1 MKKTAFI
8 ILSLILTF
16 GVVSRTQA
24 LEQGSSREHLLMD
37 FGWRFALGHP
47 YDPDKDF
54 GFGTGYFSYFAKAG
68 YGDGPADPH
77 FDDRAWRLVNL
88 PHDWAVEQP
97 FDEKGSYSHGFK
109 AIGRAFP
116 EASVGWYRKTFFIP
130 KSDQGRRISIEF
142 DGVYRDAAV
151 FVNGFYMGKEESGY
165 NNFRYDIT
173 DDLNYGRENTV
184 VVRVDATMEEGWFYE
199 GAGIYRH
206 VWLTKTAPLHI
217 DYNGTFVISEVVDD
231 ATLVTAKTTV
241 VDDGNTKTLFEVDQ
255 EILDEQGK
263 SVAVGRQK
271 DLTVEPGSFEEFSL
285 QVQVP
290 QPKLWSIE
298 SPYLYKLVTTV
309 KSEGEVVDRTE
320 TTFGIR
326 TITFDPDKGMFLNG
340 QHVELKGTSNHQDHA
355 GVGVALPDALQY
367 YRIKKLKEMGCNA
380 YRCAHNPP
388 TPELLDACDK
398 LGMLVL
404 VENRLMGTS
413 PEILDR
419 LKRMILLDR
428 NHPCVFAWS
437 LGNEEWA
444 MEGNEKGAQIVPPMQ
459 DFVKRL
465 DPTRRVTAAD
475 SGGWGKGTS
484 TVIDLMGYNYYEHGD
499 TDEQHKNYP
508 NQPSMAT
515 EESDTHQTRG
525 IYEDDKVIA
534 HEAPTDLT
542 PGDSSIEKV
551 WKYYM
556 ERPYLAGLFLWTG
569 FDYRGEETPF
579 HFPAISSQYG
589 VLDLCGFSKDC
600 FDYLKA
606 WWTDEPVL
614 FLSPHW
620 NWKGKE
626 GQNILVRAF
635 SNCEEV
641 ELFLNGKSLGK
652 ESMPVHSHLEWQVP
666 YEPGLL
672 SAKGYKDGKVAATA
686 REETTGEP
694 ASVALVPDRA
704 QIKADGEDVSVVTV
718 EVKDNKGKLI
728 PTARNEILFS
738 LEGPG
743 RIIGVG
749 NGDPSCHEPDKYFET
764 VSQVKIAGPKM
775 MDGGELRERPE
786 VEFDQDDSNWKDLFQ
801 GRADDQGKVSQD
813 KPAVRVI
820 RASFD
825 LPQLDDYSEIT
836 LLPKSLVDGQAIYVN
851 GHLITEK
858 MKRDDTGKAFPLAK
872 SILKKGR
879 NVYAVVGTELLRRW
893 DWENLNGDPGSI
905 RTVIP
910 AGQWKRSL
918 FSGLA
923 QVIVQSDK
931 KPGSIVLKASSEGL
945 SGVALKLE
953 SQGTALRPSVPAQ

>member
-1 MKKTAFI
+1 
-8 ILSLILTF
+8 
-16 GVVSRTQA
+16 
-24 LEQGSSREHLLMD
+24 MD
-37 FGWRFALGHP
+37 FGWRFALGHAT
-47 YDPDKDF
+47 DADKDF

-68 YGDGPADPH
+68 NGDGPADPK
-77 FDDRAWRLVNL
+77 FDDRAWRVINL

-97 FDEKGSYSHGFK
+97 FDEKGSFSHGYK

-116 EASVGWYRKTFFIP
+116 EASVGWYRKIFFIP
-130 KSDQGRRISIEF
+130 KTDQGRRISIEF

-151 FVNGFYMGKEESGY
+151 FVNAFYMGKEDSGY

-173 DDLNYGRENTV
+173 DELNYGGDNTV
-184 VVRVDATMEEGWFYE
+184 AVRVDATMEEGWFFE

-206 VWLTKTAPLHI
+206 VWLAKTAPLHV
-217 DYNGTFVISEVVDD
+217 DYSGTFVTSQVVDD

-241 VDDGNTKTLFEVDQ
+241 VDEGNTQTLFEVDQ

-263 SVAVGRQK
+263 SVAAGHQK
-271 DLTVEPGSFEEFSL
+271 DLTLEPGSSEEFSI

-309 KSEGEVVDRTE
+309 KSGGGVMDRTE

-367 YRIKKLKEMGCNA
+367 FRIKTLKEMGCNA

-413 PEILDR
+413 PEIFDR
-419 LKRMILLDR
+419 LKRMVLLDR

-437 LGNEEWA
+437 LGNEEWNI
-444 MEGNEKGAQIVPPMQ
+444 EGNEKGAQIVPPMQ

-465 DPTRRVTAAD
+465 DPTRRVTVAD

-484 TVIDLMGYNYYEHGD
+484 TVIDVMGYNYAEHGNE
-499 TDEQHKNYP
+499 DEQHKDFP

-525 IYEDDKVIA
+525 IYDDSQYA
-534 HEAPTDLT
+534 HMAPSDLKDD
-542 PGDSSIEKV
+542 GASIEKI

-556 ERPYLAGLFLWTG
+556 ERPYVAGLFLWTG
-569 FDYRGEETPF
+569 FDYRGEENPF
-579 HFPAISSQYG
+579 HFPAIASQYG
-589 VLDLCGFSKDC
+589 VFDLCGFPKDC
-600 FDYLKA
+600 YDYLKA

-620 NWKGKE
+620 NWPGKE
-626 GQNILVRAF
+626 GRNIQVRAF
-635 SNCEEV
+635 SNCDEV

-652 ESMPVHSHLEWQVP
+652 QAMPVNSHLEWQVP
-666 YEPGLL
+666 YEPGTL
-672 SAKGYKDGKVAATA
+672 SAKGYQGGKVVANAKQ
-686 REETTGEP
+686 ETTGEP
-694 ASVALVPDRA
+694 ASIALIPDRA

-718 EVKDNKGKLI
+718 EAKDNRGRPI
-728 PTARNEILFS
+728 PTAGNEIRFS

-743 RIIGVG
+743 KIIGVG
-749 NGDPSCHEPDKYFET
+749 NGDPSCHEPDQYFET
-764 VSQVKIAGPKM
+764 VSQVKLLGPKM
-775 MDGGELRERPE
+775 MNGGPLGKRPE
-786 VEFDQDDSNWKDLFQ
+786 VEYDLPDESKWPDLFQ
-801 GRADDQGKVSQD
+801 GRDDDQGNVPKD
-813 KPAVRVI
+813 KPSVRVV
-820 RASFD
+820 RCRFY
-825 LPQLDDYSEIT
+825 LPQLDEYSEVT
-836 LLPKSLVDGQAIYVN
+836 LLPKSIVDGQAIYVN
-851 GHLITEK
+851 GHLIADK
-858 MKRDDTGKAFPLAK
+858 IKRDDPGKAYTLPK
-872 SILKKGR
+872 SILRKGR
-879 NVYAVVGTELLRRW
+879 NIYAVVGTELLRRW
-893 DWENLNGDPGSI
+893 KWENLNGDPGSI

-910 AGQWKRSL
+910 AAQWKRSL

-931 KPGSIVLKASSEGL
+931 KAGTIVLKASSEGL
-945 SGVALKLE
+945 SETSLDIKTLSVL
-953 SQGTALRPSVPAQ
+953 LRPSVPTD